1 MSATKQA
8 VRLANVLARAAA
20 EKLGAD
26 IIAMDVSE
34 PLAITDVFVL
44 VTASNE
50 RQVGAIVDMI
60 DDVAARVGQRVVRR
74 EGEGESRWVLLDLLD
89 VIVHIMQPD
98 DRQLYSLERI
108 WRDAPRLDL
117 DLDAPLPPALRQVG
131 VL

>member
-74 EGEGESRWVLLDLLD
+74 EGEDESRWVLLDLLD